1 MAFTKDRQ
9 FYKFAAYGF
18 LKNLRFFE
26 PFLILF
32 FREMGLSFLQI
43 GMLFSIREIATNLL
57 ELPTGLVADIYGR
70 RISMLFSMTSY
81 IISFIIFYFFP
92 NFYIYALAMVLFA
105 FGEAFRTGTHKAMI
119 LEYLRMNK
127 ILDKRVEYY
136 GSTRAASQL
145 GSAINSLIA
154 AAIVFYSG
162 NYKVVF
168 LAATLPYI
176 FNLINLATYP
186 KELDGEIKKT
196 GKRETFKEFFGIFK
210 NKDSLKGIMN
220 SSIFDAF
227 FKTVKEY
234 LQPVLKSL
242 ALSLPVMLAFSNNER
257 TAVVVGIVYFFIY
270 LATSYASKNASKVAK
285 KIGNKEKA
293 INITYLLG
301 AVLIILSGV
310 SQRLNFQIGA
320 VIFFLILFVIENI
333 RRPLN
338 VAYISEKISHKTMAS
353 GLSAESQLKTLLTA
367 VLAPTIGFLA
377 DKITIGGAL
386 VVCGFVMSIFY
397 LLIRLREEK

>member
-1 MAFTKDRQ
+1 
-9 FYKFAAYGF
+9 
-18 LKNLRFFE
+18 
-26 PFLILF
+26 
-32 FREMGLSFLQI
+32 
-43 GMLFSIREIATNLL
+43 
-57 ELPTGLVADIYGR
+57 
-70 RISMLFSMTSY
+70 
-81 IISFIIFYFFP
+81 
-92 NFYIYALAMVLFA
+92 VLFP
-105 FGEAFRTGTHKAMI
+105 I
-119 LEYLRMNK
+119 L
-127 ILDKRVEYY
+127 
-136 GSTRAASQL
+136 
-145 GSAINSLIA
+145 NSLIA

>member
-1 MAFTKDRQ
+1 MAFKKDRQ

-43 GMLFSIREIATNLL
+43 GMLFSVREIATNLL
-57 ELPTGLVADIYGR
+57 ELPTGFVADIYGR

-81 IISFIIFYFFP
+81 IISFMIFYFFP
-92 NFYIYALAMVLFA
+92 NFYIYILAMVLFA

-168 LAATLPYI
+168 LAATLPYV

-196 GKRETFKEFFGIFK
+196 EKRETFKEFFSIFK

-242 ALSLPVMLAFSNNER
+242 ALSLPIMLAFNDNER
-257 TAVVVGIVYFFIY
+257 TAVVVGIVYFLIY

-285 KIGNKEKA
+285 KAGNKEKA

-301 AVLIILSGV
+301 AALIILSGV

-353 GLSAESQLKTLLTA
+353 GLSAESQLKTLLA
-367 VLAPTIGFLA
+367 AILAPTIGFLA

-386 VVCGFVMSIFY
+386 IVCGIVMFILY